1 MLKTKMV
8 TSYPFLPSLNGKISI
23 NSPHPV
29 SETIKEN
36 NMQIR
41 KAERRKAKL
50 RLGLVGVS
58 GAGKTYSS
66 LILAK
71 GLGGKV
77 CIIDTESRSADLY
90 ANEFDYDVLELAPPF
105 SPLKY
110 IEAIKLCEKSGYDI
124 IIVDSLT
131 HAWAGEGGALDL
143 HTDVIRAQKG
153 VKNSYTAWRD
163 VTPIHNKLI
172 NAILQSPSHII
183 VTMRSKTH
191 HDLQENE
198 HGKKVPVKI
207 GLAPV
212 QREGMDFEFTVVLDI
227 SSDHYASSSKDRTRL
242 FDGKNF
248 MIGEQTGKELLEWL
262 NYGKEEEVPVMTTDL
277 LSNIPLSA
285 IGLSGTPFT
294 EEDDAEIIT
303 ILSHF
308 SELMKSSENL
318 DDLKHDFEEGWRALL
333 KYKGF
338 DQGRSALNNLK
349 SKYDMK
355 KEEINQ

>member
-1 MLKTKMV
+1 MFATKMV
-8 TSYPFLPSLNGKISI
+8 TSYPFLPSLNGKTSI
-23 NSPHPV
+23 NSFHKV
-29 SETIKEN
+29 SETTKEN
-36 NMQIR
+36 TMQIR

-58 GAGKTYSS
+58 GSGKTYSS

-90 ANEFDYDVLELAPPF
+90 ANEFDYDVLELPPPF

-153 VKNSYTAWRD
+153 AKNSYTAWRD

-212 QREGMDFEFTVVLDI
+212 QREGMDFEVTVVLDI

-262 NYGKEEEVPVMTTDL
+262 NSGKEEEPAPPSTTPV
-277 LSNIPLSA
+277 
-285 IGLSGTPFT
+285 GLSGIPFT
-294 EEDDAEIIT
+294 EEDDAEIT
-303 ILSHF
+303 TLLSHF
-308 SELMKSSENL
+308 SELMQSLENL
-318 DDLKHDFEEGWRALL
+318 DDLKRDFEEGWRALL
-333 KYKGF
+333 KYNGF
-338 DQGRSALNNLK
+338 DKGRSALNNLK
-349 SKYDMK
+349 CKYDTKK
-355 KEEINQ
+355 KELEEV